1 MYELG
6 FFMRHLGG
14 GELNDKEAL
23 ELENKVE
30 AMGYGPRAML
40 FGGEDQMLNYV
51 PDADES
57 KIVKN
62 ITRSIGFPKI
72 EDRLNK
78 IKKCK
83 LSHSLAYTSIK
94 VRKNPPLALVLC
106 NFGRKLNATKLVIF
120 VMQGLTLSEALKI
133 QQEKEEDEHEAN
145 LSKVQDKVTKLQN
158 ALEEKDNKITSLKSN
173 LAEPKEEKEQA
184 EKTHNDNLV

>member
-1 MYELG
+1 
-6 FFMRHLGG
+6 MRHLGG

-62 ITRSIGFPKI
+62 ITRSIGFPKMI
-72 EDRLNK
+72 DSA
-78 IKKCK
+78 K
-83 LSHSLAYTSIK
+83 LRSANSPIAWL
-94 VRKNPPLALVLC
+94 
-106 NFGRKLNATKLVIF
+106 
-120 VMQGLTLSEALKI
+120 I
-133 QQEKEEDEHEAN
+133 QV
-145 LSKVQDKVTKLQN
+145 SR
-158 ALEEKDNKITSLKSN
+158 
-173 LAEPKEEKEQA
+173 
-184 EKTHNDNLV
+184 